1 MFESESYLDRHLKL
15 RHGNEFRPNA
25 TRCLATLCPLLHCD
39 YFAHVSSASN
49 DCHDAPARLE
59 KIQCEVLMHK
69 CFPSTESA
77 EAAALY
83 AFARQ
88 TLCEAH
94 VCDAMER
101 QRVLRDLDR
110 RVRPK
115 RFLYDLYAMIIIL
128 SVVVYWTVLLCRP

>member
-1 MFESESYLDRHLKL
+1 M
-15 RHGNEFRPNA
+15 P
-25 TRCLATLCPLLHCD
+25 TRT
-39 YFAHVSSASN
+39 
-49 DCHDAPARLE
+49 E

-94 VCDAMER
+94 VCDDMER
-101 QRVLRDLDR
+101 QRVLRDIDHR
-110 RVRPK
+110 MQRPK

-128 SVVVYWTVLLCRP
+128 SVVVYWTMLLCRR